1 MIGYVC
7 IRTHRVD
14 SLCVLC
20 VLWIGCEE
28 VVREKQKRE
37 VREVMI
43 PIDSLCPLTDFLS
56 DSKSYF
62 LLNSNSCDKQICA
75 SFCRADFPYRSCINL
90 NYQFCESHEPTSLI
104 RFPMKSRKAE
114 KKPYAVSTT
123 PPIFVFCF
131 VFYFFA

>member
-1 MIGYVC
+1 M
-7 IRTHRVD
+7 
-14 SLCVLC
+14 
-20 VLWIGCEE
+20 
-28 VVREKQKRE
+28 REKQKRE

-90 NYQFCESHEPTSLI
+90 NYQFCEFHEPTSLI

-114 KKPYAVSTT
+114 KKPYAVSTYYMALK
-123 PPIFVFCF
+123 PSRIRR
-131 VFYFFA
+131 

>member
-1 MIGYVC
+1 M
-7 IRTHRVD
+7 
-14 SLCVLC
+14 
-20 VLWIGCEE
+20 
-28 VVREKQKRE
+28 REKQKRE

-56 DSKSYF
+56 DSKPYF
-62 LLNSNSCDKQICA
+62 LLNGNSCDKQILA